1 MQSLRA
7 LRANHFEG
15 IDVPDITTIVMFGLI
30 GLLIF
35 FMFRNGRKRQAQQ
48 QEMQRKMV
56 PGAEVLLQSGIY
68 GTIES
73 IDEEANKVTLQSGTS
88 TIVVHRNAIGQ
99 VVMPSDAVEFEDE
112 AQTLAPDD
120 DPAFGEHVS
129 ASEQTADDAS
139 GDEGSAAGDLDGK
152 GSDKE

>member
-1 MQSLRA
+1 
-7 LRANHFEG
+7 
-15 IDVPDITTIVMFGLI
+15 MFGLI

-48 QEMQRKMV
+48 QEMHRKMV
-56 PGAEVLLQSGIY
+56 PGAEVILQSGIY

-88 TIVVHRNAIGQ
+88 TLVVHRNAIGQ
-99 VVMPSDAVEFEDE
+99 VVMPSDAIEFEDE
-112 AQTLAPDD
+112 AAELAPDD

-129 ASEQTADDAS
+129 AADQADDAA
-139 GDEGSAAGDLDGK
+139 GEGSAAGELDGK